1 MAGGKAAYRTL
12 LEEGLSLDVVS
23 QKPRRHVVTYRDTV
37 APGMSNDVRLPV
49 DGIKGGTFRIH
60 IGPKPKQADAFVVVG
75 LALSDSM
82 TRSRFEVTVNGQVCM
97 PTSDLNDLSLLPG
110 VGRAGR
116 FACPADLLRDDYN
129 DLRIRQLSGEPE
141 QKVVWIELRIQP
153 TQTGSQVY

>member
-1 MAGGKAAYRTL
+1 
-12 LEEGLSLDVVS
+12 
-23 QKPRRHVVTYRDTV
+23 
-37 APGMSNDVRLPV
+37 
-49 DGIKGGTFRIH
+49 
-60 IGPKPKQADAFVVVG
+60 
-75 LALSDSM
+75 
-82 TRSRFEVTVNGQVCM
+82 M

-116 FACPADLLRDDYN
+116 FACPADLLRDGYN